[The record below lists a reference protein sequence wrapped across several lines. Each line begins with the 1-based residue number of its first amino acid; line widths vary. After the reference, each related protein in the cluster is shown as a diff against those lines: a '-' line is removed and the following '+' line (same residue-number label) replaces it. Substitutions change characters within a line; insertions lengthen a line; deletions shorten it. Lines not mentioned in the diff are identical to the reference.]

1 MATEQLFVTV
11 VIILVAARL
20 LGEIFQR
27 LRLPPLVGEL
37 GAGIIIGPYFLKLV
51 TPDESL
57 TVLSDLG
64 VFFLMLLAGLQMD
77 PREIRKTGLHGGILS
92 GIAFSIPFVSGFTI
106 AYLFGLAMVQ
116 SMFVGLLL
124 SITAVP
130 VTIIVLMQ
138 FGILESK
145 LGNTVITA
153 AVINDILSLVIL
165 SIVLQLH
172 EGNVTSVSIF
182 EQAAFSTIKISLF
195 IGGIFLVD
203 VLFRKTKFWLQHH
216 AAYFFEKLHTREA
229 AFGIL
234 LISTILVSVIAQEII
249 GLPFI
254 IGTFFSGLIV
264 YKEIIRKE
272 NFDRVYG
279 IISAITFG
287 FFAPIFFALIGIDI
301 KLDSIFNNLPFF
313 IILALVAVFSKVGG
327 GYIGSRILRFTKQES
342 LAIGFLMN
350 GRGMV
355 ELIIASIGFSS
366 GIIDSTIFSITVTIG
381 WITTIMAPVFSRPY
395 VQKIKSQTSNKD
407 NLEV

>member
-1 MATEQLFVTV
+1 MATEELFISV

-20 LGEIFQR
+20 LGEFSQR

-37 GAGIIIGPYFLKLV
+37 AAGIIIGPYVLKLV
-51 TPDESL
+51 TPDQSL
-57 TVLSDLG
+57 NVISDLG

-77 PREIRKTGLHGGILS
+77 PREIRKAGLRGGILAV
-92 GIAFSIPFVSGFTI
+92 IAFSLPYVGGFGI
-106 AYLFGLAMVQ
+106 AALFGLGIVQ

-130 VTIIVLMQ
+130 VSTIILMQ
-138 FGILESK
+138 FGILETK

-153 AVINDILSLVIL
+153 AVINDIFSLVVL

-172 EGNVTSVSIF
+172 GANGAEANIMETTINSV
-182 EQAAFSTIKISLF
+182 IKILLF

-203 VLFRKTKFWLQHH
+203 ILFRKANVWLQRRG
-216 AAYFFEKLHTREA
+216 AYFFEKLHTKEA

-234 LISTILVSVIAQEII
+234 LISTILVSVIAQVVI
-249 GLPFI
+249 GLHFI

-272 NFDRVYG
+272 NFERVYG
-279 IISAITFG
+279 IISAISFG
-287 FFAPIFFALIGIDI
+287 FFAPIFFAVIGINI
-301 KLDSIFNNLPFF
+301 NMDSIANNLPFF
-313 IILALVAVFSKVGG
+313 IVLAIVAVITKVGG
-327 GYIGSRILRFTKQES
+327 GYIGSRLIKFSKDES
-342 LAIGFLMN
+342 LAIAFLMN

-355 ELIIASIGFSS
+355 ELVIASIGFSS

-381 WITTIMAPVFSRPY
+381 WATTILAPILSRPY
-395 VQKIKSQTSNKD
+395 VMKIKSQTTNKP
-407 NLEV
+407 NL

>member
-1 MATEQLFVTV
+1 MATEELFISV
-11 VIILVAARL
+11 VIILVATRL
-20 LGEIFQR
+20 LGEFSQR

-37 GAGIIIGPYFLKLV
+37 AAGIIIGPYVLKLV

-57 TVLSDLG
+57 NVISDLG

-77 PREIRKTGLHGGILS
+77 PRQIRKAGLRGGILS
-92 GIAFSIPFVSGFTI
+92 VIAFSLPYVAGFGI
-106 AYLFGLAMVQ
+106 AALFGLGMLQ

-130 VTIIVLMQ
+130 VSTIVLMQ
-138 FGILESK
+138 FGILETK

-153 AVINDILSLVIL
+153 AVINDIFSLVVL

-172 EGNVTSVSIF
+172 GANGAEVNIMETTINSV
-182 EQAAFSTIKISLF
+182 IKILLF

-203 VLFRKTKFWLQHH
+203 ILFRKANVWFQRRGT
-216 AAYFFEKLHTREA
+216 YFFEKLHTKEA

-234 LISTILVSVIAQEII
+234 LISTILVSVIAQVVI
-249 GLPFI
+249 GLHFI

-272 NFDRVYG
+272 NFERVYG
-279 IISAITFG
+279 IISAISFG
-287 FFAPIFFALIGIDI
+287 FFAPIFFAVIGINI
-301 KLDSIFNNLPFF
+301 NMDSIVNNLPFF
-313 IILALVAVFSKVGG
+313 IVLAIVAVITKVGG
-327 GYIGSRILRFTKQES
+327 GYIGSRLTKFSKDECM
-342 LAIGFLMN
+342 AIAFLMN

-355 ELIIASIGFSS
+355 ELVIASIGYSS

-381 WITTIMAPVFSRPY
+381 WATTILAPILSRPY
-395 VQKIKSQTSNKD
+395 VMKIKSQTTNKPS
-407 NLEV
+407 L

>member
-1 MATEQLFVTV
+1 MATEQLFVSV

-20 LGEIFQR
+20 LGEFCQR
-27 LRLPPLVGEL
+27 LRMPPLVGEL
-37 GAGIIIGPYFLKLV
+37 AAGIIIGPYVLNLI
-51 TPDESL
+51 TPNASL
-57 TVLSDLG
+57 SVLSDLG

-77 PREIRKTGLHGGILS
+77 PREIRKAGFHAAILS
-92 GIAFSIPFVSGFTI
+92 TMAFTIPFTSGFAV
-106 AYLFGLAMVQ
+106 AYSFGLATIQ

-130 VTIIVLMQ
+130 VTTIVLMQ

-153 AVINDILSLVIL
+153 AVINDIFSLVIL

-172 EGNVTSVSIF
+172 EANGAPVNILEEVTNSV
-182 EQAAFSTIKISLF
+182 IKISLF
-195 IGGIFLVD
+195 IGGIFLID
-203 VLFRKTKFWLQHH
+203 ILFRKANIWLQNR
-216 AAYFFEKLHTREA
+216 ARYFFEKLHTREA

-234 LISTILVSVIAQEII
+234 LISTILVSVVAQEVI
-249 GLPFI
+249 GLHFI

-272 NFDRVYG
+272 NFERVYG

-287 FFAPIFFALIGIDI
+287 FFAPIFFAIIGIDI
-301 KLDSIFNNLPFF
+301 KMDSIVNMLPFF
-313 IILALVAVFSKVGG
+313 IILTITAVLSKVGE
-327 GYIGSRILRFTKQES
+327 GYIGSRLIKFSKEECYVI
-342 LAIGFLMN
+342 AFLMN

-355 ELIIASIGFSS
+355 ELVIASIGFSS

-381 WITTIMAPVFSRPY
+381 WITTIMAPILSRPY
-395 VQKIKSQTSNKD
+395 VLKIKSQTTNKP
-407 NLEV
+407 NQ

>member
-1 MATEQLFVTV
+1 MATEELFISV
-11 VIILVAARL
+11 VIILVATRL
-20 LGEIFQR
+20 LGEFSQR

-37 GAGIIIGPYFLKLV
+37 AAGIIIGPYVLKLV

-57 TVLSDLG
+57 NVISDLG

-77 PREIRKTGLHGGILS
+77 PREIRKAGLRGAILS
-92 GIAFSIPFVSGFTI
+92 VISFSLPYVGGFGIA
-106 AYLFGLAMVQ
+106 ALFGLGMLQ

-130 VTIIVLMQ
+130 VSTIVLMQ
-138 FGILESK
+138 FGILETK

-153 AVINDILSLVIL
+153 AVINDIFSLVVL

-172 EGNVTSVSIF
+172 GANGAEVHIMETTINSV
-182 EQAAFSTIKISLF
+182 IKISLF

-203 VLFRKTKFWLQHH
+203 ILFRKANVWFQRRGT
-216 AAYFFEKLHTREA
+216 YFFEKLHTKEA

-234 LISTILVSVIAQEII
+234 LISTILVSVIAQVVI
-249 GLPFI
+249 GLHFI

-272 NFDRVYG
+272 NFERVYG
-279 IISAITFG
+279 IISAISFG
-287 FFAPIFFALIGIDI
+287 FFAPIFFAVIGINI
-301 KLDSIFNNLPFF
+301 NMDSIANNLPFF
-313 IILALVAVFSKVGG
+313 IVLAIVAVITKVGG
-327 GYIGSRILRFTKQES
+327 GYIGSRLIKFSKDECW
-342 LAIGFLMN
+342 AIAFLMN

-355 ELIIASIGFSS
+355 ELVIASIGFSS

-381 WITTIMAPVFSRPY
+381 WATTILAPILSRPY
-395 VQKIKSQTSNKD
+395 VMKIKSQTTNKPS
-407 NLEV
+407 L

>member
-1 MATEQLFVTV
+1 MATEQLFISV
-11 VIILVAARL
+11 VIILVATRL
-20 LGEIFQR
+20 LGEFSQR

-37 GAGIIIGPYFLKLV
+37 AAGIIIGPYVLKLV

-57 TVLSDLG
+57 NVISDLG

-77 PREIRKTGLHGGILS
+77 PREIKKAGLRGGILS
-92 GIAFSIPFVSGFTI
+92 VIAFSLPYVSGFAI
-106 AYLFGLAMVQ
+106 ATLFGLGLIQ

-130 VTIIVLMQ
+130 VTVIVLMQ

-153 AVINDILSLVIL
+153 AVINDIFSLVVL
-165 SIVLQLH
+165 SIVLQL
-172 EGNVTSVSIF
+172 
-182 EQAAFSTIKISLF
+182 QAASGAPVNIMETTINSAIKISLF

-203 VLFRKTKFWLQHH
+203 ILFRKANVWLQRRG
-216 AAYFFEKLHTREA
+216 AYFFEKLQTPEA

-234 LISTILVSVIAQEII
+234 LMSTILVSVIAQVVI
-249 GLPFI
+249 GLHFI

-272 NFDRVYG
+272 NFERVYG

-287 FFAPIFFALIGIDI
+287 FFAPIFFAVIGINI
-301 KLDSIFNNLPFF
+301 NMDSIVNNLPFF
-313 IILALVAVFSKVGG
+313 IVLAIVAVLSKVGG
-327 GYIGSRILRFTKQES
+327 GYIGSRLIKFSKEES
-342 LAIGFLMN
+342 LAIAFLMN

-355 ELIIASIGFSS
+355 ELVIASIGFSS

-381 WITTIMAPVFSRPY
+381 WITTIMAPILSKPY
-395 VQKIKSQTSNKD
+395 VMKIKSQTTNKPS
-407 NLEV
+407 L

>member
-1 MATEQLFVTV
+1 MATEELFISV
-11 VIILVAARL
+11 VIILVATRL
-20 LGEIFQR
+20 LGEFSQR

-37 GAGIIIGPYFLKLV
+37 AAGIIIGPYVLKLV

-57 TVLSDLG
+57 NVISDLG

-77 PREIRKTGLHGGILS
+77 PREIRKAGLRGGILAV
-92 GIAFSIPFVSGFTI
+92 IAFSLPYVGGFGV
-106 AYLFGLAMVQ
+106 AALFGLGIVQ

-130 VTIIVLMQ
+130 VSTIVLMQ
-138 FGILESK
+138 FGILETK

-153 AVINDILSLVIL
+153 AVINDIFSLVVL

-172 EGNVTSVSIF
+172 GANGAEVNIMETTINSV
-182 EQAAFSTIKISLF
+182 IKILLF

-203 VLFRKTKFWLQHH
+203 ILFRKANVWLQRRGT
-216 AAYFFEKLHTREA
+216 YFFDKLHTKEA

-234 LISTILVSVIAQEII
+234 LISTILVSVIAQVVI
-249 GLPFI
+249 GLHFI

-272 NFDRVYG
+272 NFERVYG
-279 IISAITFG
+279 IISAISFG
-287 FFAPIFFALIGIDI
+287 FFAPIFFAVIGINI
-301 KLDSIFNNLPFF
+301 NMDSIVNNLPFF
-313 IILALVAVFSKVGG
+313 IVLAIVAVITKVGG
-327 GYIGSRILRFTKQES
+327 GYIGSRLTKFSKDECW
-342 LAIGFLMN
+342 AIAFLMN

-355 ELIIASIGFSS
+355 ELVIASIGYSS

-381 WITTIMAPVFSRPY
+381 WATTILAPILSRPY
-395 VQKIKSQTSNKD
+395 VMKIKSQTTNKPS
-407 NLEV
+407 L

>member
-1 MATEQLFVTV
+1 MATEELFISV
-11 VIILVAARL
+11 VIILVATRL
-20 LGEIFQR
+20 LGEFSQR

-37 GAGIIIGPYFLKLV
+37 AAGIIIGPYVLNLV

-57 TVLSDLG
+57 NVISDLG

-77 PREIRKTGLHGGILS
+77 PREIRKAGLRGGILS
-92 GIAFSIPFVSGFTI
+92 VIAFSLPYVGGFGI
-106 AYLFGLAMVQ
+106 AALFGLGMLQ

-130 VTIIVLMQ
+130 VSTIVLMQ
-138 FGILESK
+138 FGILETK

-153 AVINDILSLVIL
+153 AVINDIFSLVVL

-172 EGNVTSVSIF
+172 GANGAEVNIMETTINSV
-182 EQAAFSTIKISLF
+182 IKISLF

-203 VLFRKTKFWLQHH
+203 ILFRKANVWFQRRGT
-216 AAYFFEKLHTREA
+216 YFFEKLHTKEA

-234 LISTILVSVIAQEII
+234 LISTILVSVIAQVVI
-249 GLPFI
+249 GLHFI

-272 NFDRVYG
+272 NFERVYG
-279 IISAITFG
+279 IISAISFG
-287 FFAPIFFALIGIDI
+287 FFAPIFFAVIGINI
-301 KLDSIFNNLPFF
+301 NMDSIANNLPFF
-313 IILALVAVFSKVGG
+313 IVLAIVAVITKVGG
-327 GYIGSRILRFTKQES
+327 GYIGSRLIKFSKDES
-342 LAIGFLMN
+342 LAIAFLMN

-355 ELIIASIGFSS
+355 ELVIASIGFSS

-381 WITTIMAPVFSRPY
+381 WVTTILAPILSRPY
-395 VQKIKSQTSNKD
+395 VMKIKSQSTNKPS
-407 NLEV
+407 L